1 MVGTIKEN
9 KKDAAF
15 IYWTFDKD
23 GRAGGEVRV
32 RPGTQARKRREGR
45 WRPIE
50 PMMHATLHSLP
61 HCLAEKRDV
70 PALTHTYTLILII
83 HSTYT

>member
-1 MVGTIKEN
+1 MSMMT
-9 KKDAAF
+9 
-15 IYWTFDKD
+15 
-23 GRAGGEVRV
+23 
-32 RPGTQARKRREGR
+32 
-45 WRPIE
+45 
-50 PMMHATLHSLP
+50 MHATLHSLP